1 LMPGGSVT
9 FTAPTTGA
17 SGTFSGGGSSFTT
30 TTNSSGVATTPLF
43 TANNI
48 TGSYVVTA
56 DVGNNVPVA
65 SFSLSNVTPGPA
77 ASISATAGTSQNA
90 GVGLAFGSP
99 LQATVLDGSGIPVN
113 NATVTFTIV
122 PNGSAGAVF
131 PENNISA
138 TSTTDVNGRAL
149 SPIPTANQSVGSY
162 TVTATVDG
170 VNTAATFDLTNINIV
185 SGDLTGDGQVTV
197 QDLVVLANIIAG
209 NITPSPTQK
218 ISGDVFQDGS
228 GQITIQDLVTLAN
241 FIAGNI
247 HTLPVVSGPIVNP
260 GGPLPGQ
267 PFELVLHRNDFEVRS
282 PAFRAAAF

>member
-1 LMPGGSVT
+1 PQAAGLGKAFGAALVVNVT
-9 FTAPTTGA
+9 DSQT
-17 SGTFSGGGSSFTT
+17 
-30 TTNSSGVATTPLF
+30 
-43 TANNI
+43 
-48 TGSYVVTA
+48 
-56 DVGNNVPVA
+56 VPVQ
-65 SFSLSNVTPGPA
+65 G
-77 ASISATAGTSQNA
+77 
-90 GVGLAFGSP
+90 
-99 LQATVLDGSGIPVN
+99 
-113 NATVTFTIV
+113 ATVTLTIV
-122 PNGSAGAVF
+122 PNGDAGASF
-131 PENNISA
+131 PGNV
-138 TSTTDVNGRAL
+138 TTAQVITDINGLAL
-149 SPIPTANQSVGSY
+149 APTITANQFVGSY
-162 TVTATVDG
+162 TVTATVPG
-170 VNTAATFDLTNINIV
+170 VSSPAVFDLTNQVII

-209 NITPSPTQK
+209 NISPTPTQK